1 MGVSA
6 TSSEDYAAAIG
17 NGATASGKYSFAF
30 GQSTA
35 SADNAVAMGDTA
47 TKAQVSSI
55 LLFLLHMC
63 LYCMNSLIEL
73 MYFICNRAQHH

>member
-55 LLFLLHMC
+55 LLFLLHMFV
-63 LYCMNSLIEL
+63 LYDLT
-73 MYFICNRAQHH
+73 Y